1 MSKTK
6 ITFSFAAII
15 ISLLSLGLIF
25 NSCTTTKTQLPEDLT
40 IYVDPYIGSDW
51 NGHVFVGAHL
61 PFGAVQIGP
70 TNYIK
75 GWNWT
80 SGYHYSDSIM
90 TGFSQMHLSGT
101 GIGAL
106 GDVLITP
113 FTGEKHFSPGIV
125 REPLKGYA
133 SLYSHDRETVEA
145 GFYAVDLLDYDIHV
159 ELTATERVGFHRY
172 TFPASD
178 EARIAINLELGIGWD
193 RPEDVMLRQ
202 VNDTLIVGHRHSSG
216 WASDRRNFYAIILS
230 KSIEKLEFR
239 PDNKLLSEVEAQG
252 KDVVALL
259 TFATQAGEQI
269 SLKVGIS
276 PVSYEGALNNI
287 QAEIPHWDFE
297 KIREQARD
305 KWNRELA
312 VIDFYHPDEAEMRT
326 FYTAMYHAFYGPVL
340 FNDHDRSFRG
350 TDKEVYPDPGF
361 DNYSIFSLWD
371 TYRALHPLFTI
382 IQAERVNNMI
392 NSMLLIYQHQGKLP
406 VWHLLGNETNTMV
419 GYPAVPV
426 VADAVFKGFSGFD
439 HDLAYEA
446 MITSS
451 LIDEDGLK
459 YLREKGFIP
468 ADLEQESVSKALEYA
483 LADWAIAEFAKMRGD
498 SANAAYYRER
508 ALAYQIYFDPETRF
522 MRPLL
527 QDGSFREP
535 FNPFESIHE
544 GFAWTDFTEGNSWQ
558 YTFLVPH
565 DVRGLAD
572 LMGGDEAF
580 EAKLDSLFFATG
592 DLGEFASPDIS
603 GLIGQYAQ
611 GNEPSH
617 HAAYMFNYVGAQHK
631 TAKKVRFIMNEWYT
645 YLPDGLPGNEDC
657 GQMSAWYI
665 FSSLGFYPVN
675 SANSVFAIGSPVA
688 HRATIHLPDNKKFT
702 IVAHNNN
709 SENIYVQ
716 KIRLNGKDQMRSYI
730 TYPEIMQGGKLEFF
744 MSSEPDYEF
753 GRDHE
758 NRPPE
763 VLVR

>member
-1 MSKTK
+1 MTR
-6 ITFSFAAII
+6 TNFPFSFPTII
-15 ISLLSLGLIF
+15 ISLLSLGMLF
-25 NSCTTTKTQLPEDLT
+25 NSCTTTKTQPPEDLT

-113 FTGEKHFSPGIV
+113 FTGEKHFSPGTV

-230 KSIEKLEFR
+230 KPIEKLEFR
-239 PDNKLLSEVEAQG
+239 PDNKLNSDVEAQG

-259 TFATQAGEQI
+259 SFATQEGEQI

-287 QAEIPHWDFE
+287 KAEIPHWDFE

-350 TDKEVYPDPGF
+350 TDKKVYPDPGF

-371 TYRALHPLFTI
+371 TYRALHPLLTI
-382 IQAERVNNMI
+382 IQTEKVDDMI

-498 SANAAYYRER
+498 SANAAYYHER

-522 MRPLL
+522 MRPVL

-544 GFAWTDFTEGNSWQ
+544 GYAWTDYTEGNGWQ

-580 EAKLDSLFFATG
+580 EAKLDSLFFVTG
-592 DLGEFASPDIS
+592 DLGDFASPDIS

-631 TAKKVRFIMNEWYT
+631 TARKVRFIMDEWYT
-645 YLPDGLPGNEDC
+645 DLPDGLPGNEDC

-702 IVAHNNN
+702 IIAHHNS

-716 KIRLNGKDQMRSYI
+716 KIRLNGKDLMRSYI

-744 MSSEPDYEF
+744 MGNEPNYEF
-753 GRDHE
+753 GRAIE

>member
-1 MSKTK
+1 MTK
-6 ITFSFAAII
+6 QAINY
-15 ISLLSLGLIF
+15 SVLLLFLMVVTAGFLL
-25 NSCTTTKTQLPEDLT
+25 NSCKTSEITLPEDLT
-40 IYVDPYIGSDW
+40 IYVDPYIGSDF
-51 NGHVFVGAHL
+51 NGHVFVGAHV

-80 SGYHYSDSIM
+80 SGYHYSDSIVV
-90 TGFSQMHLSGT
+90 GFSQMHLSGT
-101 GIGAL
+101 GIGDL

-113 FTGEKHFSPGIV
+113 FTGEKHFSPGTV
-125 REPLKGYA
+125 SEPLKGYA
-133 SLYSHDRETVEA
+133 SLYSHDRETAEA
-145 GFYAVDLLDYDIHV
+145 GYYAVDLLDYGIKV
-159 ELTATERVGFHRY
+159 ELTASERVGFHRY

-178 EARIAINLELGIGWD
+178 EARIAINLEMGIGWD
-193 RPEDVMLRQ
+193 RPEQTMLRQ
-202 VNDTLIVGHRHSSG
+202 LNDTTLVGYRYSSG
-216 WASDRRNFYAIILS
+216 WANDQRVHFAVILS
-230 KSIEKLEFR
+230 KPIEKLGFR
-239 PDNKLLSEVEAQG
+239 PGNMLISEKEAQG

-259 TFATQAGEQI
+259 SFVTRAGEQI

-276 PVSYEGALNNI
+276 PVSYQGALNNI
-287 QAEIPHWDFE
+287 KAEIPHWDFE
-297 KIREQARD
+297 KTREQARD

-312 VIDFYHPDEAEMRT
+312 KIDFYHPDEAEMRT

-340 FNDHDRSFRG
+340 YNDHDRSFKG
-350 TDKEVYPDPGF
+350 TDREVYPDPGF
-361 DNYSIFSLWD
+361 DNYTTFSLWD

-382 IQAERVNNMI
+382 VQTERVDDMI
-392 NSMLLIYQHQGKLP
+392 NSMLTIYEHQGKLP
-406 VWHLLGNETNTMV
+406 IWHLMGCETNCMV
-419 GYPAVPV
+419 GYSAVPV
-426 VADAVFKGFSGFD
+426 VADAVFKGFTGFD

-483 LADWAIAEFAKMRGD
+483 LADWAIAEFARMRGD

-508 ALAYQIYFDPETRF
+508 AHAYRIYFDPETRF
-522 MRPLL
+522 MRPVME
-527 QDGSFREP
+527 DGSFKSP

-544 GFAWTDFTEGNSWQ
+544 GYAWTDYTEGNAWQ

-565 DVRGLAD
+565 DVQGLIE

-580 EAKLDSLFFATG
+580 EAKLDSLFFVTG
-592 DLGEFASPDIS
+592 ELGEFSSPDIS
-603 GLIGQYAQ
+603 GLVGQYAQ

-631 TAKKVRFIMNEWYT
+631 TAQKVRFIMDEWYT
-645 YLPDGLPGNEDC
+645 DLPDGLPGNEDC

-688 HRATIHLPDNKKFT
+688 HRISIHLPGNKKFT
-702 IVAHNNN
+702 IVAHNN
-709 SENIYVQ
+709 SKENIYVQ
-716 KIRLNGKDQMRSYI
+716 KLRLNGKDLMRSYI
-730 TYPEIMQGGKLEFF
+730 TYQEIMQGGKLEFF
-744 MSSEPDYEF
+744 MGSEPNYEF
-753 GRDHE
+753 GKAPG
-758 NRPPE
+758 NRPLE
-763 VLVR
+763 

>member
-1 MSKTK
+1 MTK
-6 ITFSFAAII
+6 QAINY
-15 ISLLSLGLIF
+15 SVLLLFLMVVTAGFLL
-25 NSCTTTKTQLPEDLT
+25 NSCKTSEITLPEDLT
-40 IYVDPYIGSDW
+40 IYVDPYIGSDF
-51 NGHVFVGAHL
+51 NGHVFVGAHV

-80 SGYHYSDSIM
+80 SGYHYSDSIVV
-90 TGFSQMHLSGT
+90 GFSQMHLSGT
-101 GIGAL
+101 GIGDL

-113 FTGEKHFSPGIV
+113 FTGEKHFSPGTV
-125 REPLKGYA
+125 SEPLKGYA
-133 SLYSHDRETVEA
+133 SLYSHDRETAEA
-145 GFYAVDLLDYDIHV
+145 GYYAVDLLDYGIKV
-159 ELTATERVGFHRY
+159 ELTASERVGFHRY

-178 EARIAINLELGIGWD
+178 EARIAINLEMGIGWD
-193 RPEDVMLRQ
+193 RPEQTMLRQ
-202 VNDTLIVGHRHSSG
+202 LNDTTLVGYRYSSG
-216 WASDRRNFYAIILS
+216 WANDQRVHFAVILS
-230 KSIEKLEFR
+230 KPIEKLGFR
-239 PDNKLLSEVEAQG
+239 PGNMLISEKEAQG

-259 TFATQAGEQI
+259 SFVTRAGEQI

-276 PVSYEGALNNI
+276 PVSYQGALNNI
-287 QAEIPHWDFE
+287 KAEIPHWDFE
-297 KIREQARD
+297 KTREQARD

-312 VIDFYHPDEAEMRT
+312 KIDFYHPDEAEMRT

-340 FNDHDRSFRG
+340 YNDHDRSFKG
-350 TDKEVYPDPGF
+350 TDREVYPDPGF
-361 DNYSIFSLWD
+361 DNYTTFSLWD

-382 IQAERVNNMI
+382 VQTERVDDMI
-392 NSMLLIYQHQGKLP
+392 NSMLTIYEHQGKLP
-406 VWHLLGNETNTMV
+406 IWHLMGCETNCMV
-419 GYPAVPV
+419 GYSAVPV
-426 VADAVFKGFSGFD
+426 VADAVFKGFTGFD

-483 LADWAIAEFAKMRGD
+483 LADWAIAEFARMRGD

-508 ALAYQIYFDPETRF
+508 AQAYRIYFDPETRF
-522 MRPLL
+522 MRPVME
-527 QDGSFREP
+527 DGSFKSP

-544 GFAWTDFTEGNSWQ
+544 GYAWTDYTEGNAWQ

-565 DVRGLAD
+565 DVQGLIE

-580 EAKLDSLFFATG
+580 EAKLDSLFFVTG
-592 DLGEFASPDIS
+592 ELGEFSSPDIS
-603 GLIGQYAQ
+603 GLVGQYAQ

-631 TAKKVRFIMNEWYT
+631 TAQKVRFIMDEWYT
-645 YLPDGLPGNEDC
+645 DLPDGLPGNEDC

-688 HRATIHLPDNKKFT
+688 HRISIHLPGNKKFT
-702 IVAHNNN
+702 IVAHNN
-709 SENIYVQ
+709 SKENIYVQ
-716 KIRLNGKDQMRSYI
+716 KLRLNGKDLMRSYI
-730 TYPEIMQGGKLEFF
+730 TYQEIMQGGKLEFF
-744 MSSEPDYEF
+744 MGSEPNYEF
-753 GRDHE
+753 GKAPG
-758 NRPPE
+758 NRPLE
-763 VLVR
+763 

>member
-1 MSKTK
+1 MTK
-6 ITFSFAAII
+6 QAINY
-15 ISLLSLGLIF
+15 SVLLLFLMVVTAGFLL
-25 NSCTTTKTQLPEDLT
+25 NSCKTSEITLPEDLT
-40 IYVDPYIGSDW
+40 IYVDPYIGSDF
-51 NGHVFVGAHL
+51 NGHVFVGAHV

-80 SGYHYSDSIM
+80 SGYHYSDSIVV
-90 TGFSQMHLSGT
+90 GFSQMHLSGT
-101 GIGAL
+101 GIGDL

-113 FTGEKHFSPGIV
+113 FTGEKHFSPGTV
-125 REPLKGYA
+125 SEPLKGYA
-133 SLYSHDRETVEA
+133 SLYSHDRETAEA
-145 GFYAVDLLDYDIHV
+145 GYYAVDLLDYGIKV
-159 ELTATERVGFHRY
+159 ELTASERVGFHRY

-178 EARIAINLELGIGWD
+178 EARIAINLEMGIGWD
-193 RPEDVMLRQ
+193 RPEQTMLRQ
-202 VNDTLIVGHRHSSG
+202 LNDTTLVGYRYSSG
-216 WASDRRNFYAIILS
+216 WANDQRVHFAVILS
-230 KSIEKLEFR
+230 KPIEKLGFR
-239 PDNKLLSEVEAQG
+239 PGNMLISEKEAQG

-259 TFATQAGEQI
+259 SFVTRAGEQI

-276 PVSYEGALNNI
+276 PVSYQGALNNI
-287 QAEIPHWDFE
+287 KAEIPHWDFE
-297 KIREQARD
+297 KTREQARD

-312 VIDFYHPDEAEMRT
+312 KIDFYHPDEAEMRT

-340 FNDHDRSFRG
+340 YNDHDRSFKG
-350 TDKEVYPDPGF
+350 TDREVYPDPGF
-361 DNYSIFSLWD
+361 DNYTTFSLWD

-382 IQAERVNNMI
+382 VQTERVDDMI
-392 NSMLLIYQHQGKLP
+392 NSMLTIYEHQGKLP
-406 VWHLLGNETNTMV
+406 IWHLMGCETNCMV
-419 GYPAVPV
+419 GYSAVPV
-426 VADAVFKGFSGFD
+426 VADAVFKGFTGFD

-483 LADWAIAEFAKMRGD
+483 LADWAIAEFARMRGD

-508 ALAYQIYFDPETRF
+508 AQAYRIYFDPETRF
-522 MRPLL
+522 MRPVME
-527 QDGSFREP
+527 DGSFKSP

-544 GFAWTDFTEGNSWQ
+544 GYAWTDYTEGNAWQ

-565 DVRGLAD
+565 DVQGLIE

-580 EAKLDSLFFATG
+580 EAKLDSLFFVTG
-592 DLGEFASPDIS
+592 ELGEFSSPDIS
-603 GLIGQYAQ
+603 GLVGQYAQ

-631 TAKKVRFIMNEWYT
+631 TAQKVRFIMDEWYT
-645 YLPDGLPGNEDC
+645 DLPDGLPGNEDC

-688 HRATIHLPDNKKFT
+688 HRASIHLPGNKKFT
-702 IVAHNNN
+702 IVAHNN
-709 SENIYVQ
+709 SKENIYVQ
-716 KIRLNGKDQMRSYI
+716 KLRLNGKDLMRSYI
-730 TYPEIMQGGKLEFF
+730 TYQEIMQGGKLEFF
-744 MSSEPDYEF
+744 MGSEPNYEF
-753 GRDHE
+753 GKAPG
-758 NRPPE
+758 NRPLE
-763 VLVR
+763 